1 MPPTPEETVG
11 AAPAPALPV
20 PRVLVVDDEP
30 SVVDVFQEFLGGQGY
45 ALIIASSGEEAV
57 RLIPELR
64 PDIILTDINLPGLSG
79 LEVMRYAK
87 SVDPEV
93 AVIVV
98 TGYASASTAID
109 ALRQGA
115 FNYVTKPFDL
125 DEVHQIVERAVANR
139 RLKAINRE
147 LVEDLRQKNE
157 ILQHHEQELRERV
170 RVATLQMTAL
180 YDVGKEIMADLELA
194 PRVAMIAGKAAAL
207 SGATGAIMYLK
218 RGEST
223 DLHPVTAHGLVLAPP
238 DEVGWILGKAG
249 PMAVPMLEQKPVRVR
264 FAPGDEP
271 LILPGVPEHL
281 VTSLLAVP
289 LITGGETIGVLA
301 LVNKPEGFH
310 DDDESFMALYAS
322 QAAAAVRNS
331 QLYEHTKS
339 LDRLKSEFVAVVSH
353 EIRTPLTSV
362 KGAVELLADDR
373 FFKNTDQQT
382 KLLTIAHANTER
394 LLELIN
400 GILDF
405 SKLEAASLPM
415 TVERQRIE
423 PVIQQAAHNM
433 STLINQRRIH
443 LEVHL
448 ASDLPDLMFD
458 ANRVAQVITNLLS
471 NAIKFSPQDGR
482 IEIRAERWEG
492 MVRVGVG
499 DEGEGISNA
508 DLPKLFKKF
517 SQIDSGSTRRV
528 GGTGL
533 GLVICK
539 GIVEQLGGKI
549 WVESVPDQGSTFY
562 FTLPLADSV
571 EAASSAA
578 A

>member
-1 MPPTPEETVG
+1 MSPTPEETAK
-11 AAPAPALPV
+11 AAQAAALPV

-30 SVVDVFQEFLGGQGY
+30 SVIDVFQEFLSGQGY
-45 ALIIASSGEEAV
+45 ALTIASSGEEAV

-170 RVATLQMTAL
+170 RVATSHMTAL

-194 PRVAMIAGKAAAL
+194 PRVAMIAGKAAEL
-207 SGATGAIMYLK
+207 SGASGAIMYLK
-218 RGEST
+218 QGEST
-223 DLHPVTAHGLVLAPP
+223 DFHPVTAYGMTLAPP
-238 DEVGWILGKAG
+238 DETVRVLGKVG
-249 PMAVPMLEQKPVRVR
+249 PMAAPMLEQKPVRIRV
-264 FAPGDEP
+264 ASGDAP
-271 LILPGVPEHL
+271 LILPGVPEHS

-310 DDDESFMALYAS
+310 DDDESFLALYAS

-362 KGAVELLADDR
+362 KGAVELLSDDR
-373 FFKNTDQQT
+373 FFKNTDQQA
-382 KLLTIAHANTER
+382 KLLTIAHANAER

-415 TVERQRIE
+415 TIDRQRLE

-433 STLINQRRIH
+433 STLINQRRIR
-443 LEVHL
+443 LEVNL
-448 ASDLPDLMFD
+448 AADLPDLMFD
-458 ANRVAQVITNLLS
+458 ANRVAQVVTNLLS

-492 MVRVGVG
+492 MVRVGVR

-508 DLPKLFKKF
+508 DLPKLFKRF
-517 SQIDSGSTRRV
+517 SQIDSGSTRKV

-539 GIVEQLGGKI
+539 GIVEQLGGRI

-562 FTLPLADSV
+562 FTLVSADSV

>member
-1 MPPTPEETVG
+1 MTPTPEETTK
-11 AAPAPALPV
+11 AAPPPPA
-20 PRVLVVDDEP
+20 RVLVVDDEP
-30 SVVDVFQEFLGGQGY
+30 SVIDVFQEFLSGQGY
-45 ALIIASSGEEAV
+45 ALSIAPSGEEAV

-64 PDIILTDINLPGLSG
+64 PDIILTDINLPGISG

-98 TGYASASTAID
+98 TGYASASTAIE

-157 ILQHHEQELRERV
+157 ILHHHEQELRERV
-170 RVATLQMTAL
+170 RIATLQMTAL

-194 PRVAMIAGKAAAL
+194 PRVAMIAGKAAEL
-207 SGATGAIMYLK
+207 SGAVGAVMYLK
-218 RGEST
+218 QGEST
-223 DLHPVTAHGLVLAPP
+223 DFNPVTAHGMTLAPP
-238 DEVGWILGKAG
+238 DPVQWILGRVG
-249 PMAVPMLEQKPVRVR
+249 PMAVPMLEQKPVRIHL
-264 FAPGDEP
+264 APGDAP
-271 LILPGVPEHL
+271 LLLPGVPDHP

-289 LITGGETIGVLA
+289 LVTGGETIGVLA
-301 LVNKPEGFH
+301 LVDKPEGFH

-362 KGAVELLADDR
+362 KGAVELLSDDR
-373 FFKNTDQQT
+373 FFTNTEQQA
-382 KLLTIAHANTER
+382 KLLAIAHANAER

-415 TVERQRIE
+415 TVDRQRLE
-423 PVIQQAAHNM
+423 PVIQQAAHHM
-433 STLINQRRIH
+433 STLIQQRRIK
-443 LEVHL
+443 LDVKL
-448 ASDLPDLMFD
+448 DPDLPDLMLD
-458 ANRVAQVITNLLS
+458 PNRVAQVVTNLLS
-471 NAIKFSPQDGR
+471 NAIKFSPQEGR
-482 IEIRAERWEG
+482 IVIHAERWEG
-492 MVRVGVG
+492 VVRVGVS

-517 SQIDSGSTRRV
+517 SQIDSGSTRKV

-539 GIVEQLGGKI
+539 GIVEQLGGRI

-562 FTLPLADSV
+562 FTLPPADSV